1 MNERILAHLSDCD
14 EIWHAGDI
22 GPGPVLEPL
31 LALATVRAVYGNI
44 DSGELRREWP
54 LDARFTVEGVR
65 VWMTHIAGRPGR
77 YDSRIR
83 EGLEKYPVDVFVC
96 GHSHICLV
104 EFDRRYRHLHL
115 NPGAAGW
122 HGFHKVRTLLK
133 FELDAGRVRNMRVV
147 ELGPRATSV

>member
-22 GPGPVLEPL
+22 GPGAVMEPL
-31 LALATVRAVYGNI
+31 MALAKVRAVYGNI
-44 DSGELRREWP
+44 DSGEARLEWP
-54 LDARFTVEGVR
+54 LDARFVVEGVR

-77 YDSRIR
+77 YDRRIR
-83 EGLEKYPVDVFVC
+83 EGLEAHPVDVFVC
-96 GHSHICLV
+96 GHSHICLI
-104 EFDRRYRHLHL
+104 EFDKRHRHLHL

-133 FELDAGRVRNMRVV
+133 FELSAGRVENMRIV
-147 ELGPRATSV
+147 ELGPRATRA